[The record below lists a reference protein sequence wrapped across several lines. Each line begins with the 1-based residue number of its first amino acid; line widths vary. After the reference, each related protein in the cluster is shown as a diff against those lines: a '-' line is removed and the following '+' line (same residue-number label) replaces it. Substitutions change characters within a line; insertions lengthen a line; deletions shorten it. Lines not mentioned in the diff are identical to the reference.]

1 MKQEKVRDTLSR
13 LSKGL
18 FRILSETTVHSIA
31 TIILDHPANQ
41 LVQIESEDTNGLEKK
56 KKKET
61 KIYEKK
67 KQVWQNYNIIL
78 WRIEKRMTFVRIVKV
93 EATNGVVGQFTFEK
107 VNDSSRGKKSLET
120 QRHER

>member
-31 TIILDHPANQ
+31 IIILEHPANQ

-56 KKKET
+56 KK
-61 KIYEKK
+61 
-67 KQVWQNYNIIL
+67 Q
-78 WRIEKRMTFVRIVKV
+78 
-93 EATNGVVGQFTFEK
+93 QFTRRR
-107 VNDSSRGKKSLET
+107 SRSGKITILYYGES
-120 QRHER
+120 RNV

>member
-56 KKKET
+56 KKK
-61 KIYEKK
+61 
-67 KQVWQNYNIIL
+67 KQ
-78 WRIEKRMTFVRIVKV
+78 
-93 EATNGVVGQFTFEK
+93 QFTRRR
-107 VNDSSRGKKSLET
+107 SRSGKITILYYGES
-120 QRHER
+120 RNV

>member
-31 TIILDHPANQ
+31 IIILEHPANQ

-56 KKKET
+56 KRNNNLREEEAGLAKLQYYIMENRET
-61 KIYEKK
+61 YDVCSNSK
-67 KQVWQNYNIIL
+67 
-78 WRIEKRMTFVRIVKV
+78 
-93 EATNGVVGQFTFEK
+93 
-107 VNDSSRGKKSLET
+107 SRSD
-120 QRHER
+120 

>member
-31 TIILDHPANQ
+31 TIILEHPANQ

-56 KKKET
+56 KKKRNNNLREEEAGLAKLQYYIMENRET
-61 KIYEKK
+61 YDVCSNSK
-67 KQVWQNYNIIL
+67 
-78 WRIEKRMTFVRIVKV
+78 
-93 EATNGVVGQFTFEK
+93 
-107 VNDSSRGKKSLET
+107 SRSD
-120 QRHER
+120 

>member
-31 TIILDHPANQ
+31 TIILEHPANQ

-56 KKKET
+56 KKK
-61 KIYEKK
+61 KK
-67 KQVWQNYNIIL
+67 KQ
-78 WRIEKRMTFVRIVKV
+78 
-93 EATNGVVGQFTFEK
+93 QFTRRR
-107 VNDSSRGKKSLET
+107 SRSGKITILYYGES
-120 QRHER
+120 RNV

>member
-31 TIILDHPANQ
+31 TIILEHPANQ

-56 KKKET
+56 KK
-61 KIYEKK
+61 
-67 KQVWQNYNIIL
+67 Q
-78 WRIEKRMTFVRIVKV
+78 
-93 EATNGVVGQFTFEK
+93 QFTRRR
-107 VNDSSRGKKSLET
+107 SRSGKITILYYGES
-120 QRHER
+120 RNV

>member
-31 TIILDHPANQ
+31 TIILEHPANQ

-56 KKKET
+56 KKK
-61 KIYEKK
+61 
-67 KQVWQNYNIIL
+67 KQ
-78 WRIEKRMTFVRIVKV
+78 
-93 EATNGVVGQFTFEK
+93 QFTRRR
-107 VNDSSRGKKSLET
+107 SRSGKITILYYGES
-120 QRHER
+120 RNV

>member
-56 KKKET
+56 KKRNNNLREEEAGLAKLQYYIMENRET
-61 KIYEKK
+61 YDVCSNSK
-67 KQVWQNYNIIL
+67 
-78 WRIEKRMTFVRIVKV
+78 
-93 EATNGVVGQFTFEK
+93 
-107 VNDSSRGKKSLET
+107 SRSD
-120 QRHER
+120 

>member
-18 FRILSETTVHSIA
+18 FRIFSETTVHSIA
-31 TIILDHPANQ
+31 TIILEHPANQ
-41 LVQIESEDTNGLEKK
+41 LIQIESEDTNGLEKK
-56 KKKET
+56 KKQQFT
-61 KIYEKK
+61 RRRSRSGKIT
-67 KQVWQNYNIIL
+67 ILLLL
-78 WRIEKRMTFVRIVKV
+78 WRIEKRMTFVRIVRV